1 MSANWWE
8 IGKPVQDIGIVSA
21 KEPVPE
27 ADTEDKAKQ
36 NWWEIG
42 KPVNEPAKAEAAPV
56 QPAPTAAGQGAGMS
70 FQDLFGGPI
79 TPQLAASY
87 KAASNPSLPEIYG
100 ELERQAIEKGET
112 SNVLVGGVSRTQG
125 LIGNLLEG
133 VSRIPDAIPETS
145 YSSSPV
151 IGTIKSG
158 LTAVAPGLQGA
169 AERFKKESEKVN
181 YSYGTQLKEL
191 ADNPLNVV
199 PFVFERFAASIPDM
213 AAALY
218 AAPAYIVS
226 LTNETLN
233 ERLKNDGRNFED
245 ATVADVAA
253 AGASAVLQ
261 SKLEKFAT
269 ARFGRAETILGETAI
284 QGGTEAIQEIGQ
296 YVAQTAGT
304 KAGFDPTTAGL
315 IGLEAGIAGGGIG
328 LTFAGAQDFAQRRV
342 EARVRGNEE
351 LGSKIENEILDDLR
365 NKAFEKAKSISAPEP
380 NKIPMDEGKAE
391 ATPIQYGDAYAQK
404 IYDTIGNYIPI
415 NAEFKVEEK
424 KVDDAPKFVITDNT
438 GTQYGQ
444 DLDSRDRADALA
456 SGLNNTTKGRAEVIK
471 QLEPLQSSLSDAL
484 KGFGL
489 NDVGLSIDSRVFT
502 RRGEALTSEGLFDPV
517 VRRVFLAVDAIDPQ
531 GNLDTNQRREA
542 LRGVLRHEVVHAL
555 RYLDLWKGSE
565 WKNLEGAASNLKKPG
580 TDKTYLQIAQENYAD
595 QNKVVQVE
603 EGVADLIRDVAGNVS
618 RVAGKPR
625 NLSERAIN
633 FFDKTK
639 NALTGAGFQT
649 YEDVIRRFEQGAIG
663 ARERGRIR
671 TFRATEERLAEQGQL
686 PDRVQRLFT
695 TPQDRNQFRQEVIQ
709 RGETETPAVTEPARN
724 SLRLNA
730 LRESRST
737 IDLVPPKITVDNQEF
752 PTRDS
757 EGRLIY
763 SGYEGPEVFGI
774 QTRPTREGLE
784 NFWKSFKGS
793 KIVDKQG
800 RPQLYLHGTSADI
813 TAFRPKQAGSVFIT
827 KNPRFAEDFANDSES
842 YMLENFTDFMDDQK
856 IMDVVNE
863 ALETASFTPSIYDGL
878 ADARDKAL
886 AQVSSGNPIPSS
898 SLRIFKDTAAGGRS
912 SSFLQVISKSLP
924 SGQNL
929 IPVYVKADKPWDY
942 DNYED
947 VKAVIK
953 RAREN
958 GADITQSMADE
969 IAEGNWQTIE
979 GSSIDNAPIL
989 DAIREL
995 GYDGM
1000 YVEEGGTKNL
1010 AVFNPNQVKSA
1021 IGNNGDFG
1029 PIPSIRESR
1038 VRNPQIDT
1046 PEFKRFFKN
1055 SKIVDENGDPLIVY
1069 HGTKKEIDEFKA
1081 KYSDGLI
1088 FFSTNPRF
1096 ASKWPVGYGGKGDL
1110 REPPEGTKKW
1120 ADEIRKVEKEIS
1132 PKFLKGDDTTPEQ
1145 YDEFR
1150 KEVERLTG
1158 FTSGSDFE
1166 SNAGV
1171 NVIPV
1176 YISSNKPFNPEKDY
1190 KKIEPTLKKMG
1201 QGDLIGGGYHKS
1213 GNWVVYE
1220 NKTVIDALK
1229 DMGYDSIWLNENIG
1243 GPSETL
1249 AVFSPNQIKSA
1260 VGNTGAFDITRPSIR
1275 ESRKFPA
1282 KATPEDVA
1290 MAREYLNRTGE
1301 LPYLSEGQL
1310 EPSVPVARQS
1320 IKKPYEAKALTDG
1333 RENHPTLGLPL
1344 NKNGTVTL
1352 YYPATNEAARRTV
1365 QDKRLKGSTPTSN
1378 RIYLTNESSGPK
1390 VMENRGNI
1398 DQPMDGANVLV
1409 QVDPSLLHIDQEYK
1423 DGRKDF
1429 FIQLAE
1435 GESYANK
1442 MKQTKLFTLDAPRTR
1457 ALSKD
1462 TNLADI
1468 ERSISDSVTK
1478 YLALDSKG
1486 RRARLK
1492 KARDVLKKE
1501 HNVGTLLGENGKL
1514 QKTRLGDYGL
1524 TYEGKSVASM
1534 GLGMAS
1540 AQRINEQNL
1549 STCPRSAIC
1558 EGLCLGE
1565 TSGQNRLY
1573 GGEGQFKSGPRL
1585 SQYLKTEAIVQNPED
1600 FAIVLYDEIAKF
1612 EKWSNSEVGFEEVKN
1627 EAGEDVM
1634 QPKQVYQPAIRLNV
1648 TSDFRPQTFASI
1660 INAFPDVMFYDYT
1673 KLSTRSIAKNHHL
1686 TYSSTGASQVV
1697 NGETIVNPESNWD
1710 KMVQQLNNGMNVA
1723 MAFTSRTD
1731 MPDFVVDERTGQRFQ
1746 VWDGDNYDAR
1756 FLDPKRADGIGMIV
1770 GLSNKDSTTKPEE
1783 AAKKHKGFFLD
1794 YDRARDGDALVIPN
1808 QGKLR
1813 VGAAPKG
1820 PVAEEA
1826 RPPAAREARRRGT
1839 PIGPTQ
1845 PGPTNN
1851 TDSTS
1856 AAEALNGGQPVDSI
1870 GTPTGPTISDT
1881 EPDGTVDISG
1891 ARIAP
1896 LTRRLV
1902 VQMIQSAPDKLR
1914 SGLGLDDLAKR
1925 IENYYDTY
1933 DSRLGVAN
1941 GVIRDAFKRI
1951 DIGGKGAALTTF
1963 EQFIRARE
1971 NNRADD
1977 AQAIFDAATES
1988 ERQLIDAWKEIA
2000 RQTGEINTS
2009 IRTPDDKPMR
2019 VWDAKISKWRPIRS
2033 VQNFFPRTFR
2043 REVMEVMRNPDLD
2056 PALWQ
2061 SLLDSLVV
2069 AGRAETTQEAE
2080 KYLLREWFSDEVA
2093 QDYFAGVEK
2102 ARTNALPEIFYDY
2115 SWDAATRY
2123 LRKWSRRTAQIE
2135 NFGQTV
2141 GKFQK
2146 EWFDANIPKVRDQE
2160 TQNYLNSIKE
2170 RIYETEQFN
2179 VLTNM
2184 AGWANS
2190 LATAT
2195 QLGNP
2200 VSASLNLLG
2209 GTITNVQQFGIKE
2222 IAKSYANLV
2231 LDWKNVQN
2239 DGTTL
2244 GVLNKDFMNILN
2256 DHVEMDSDKYFSKEQ
2271 KVSQALGKFTNV
2283 MLTASGFN
2291 AAENIVRSSAMLAA
2305 TSRLNSFLK
2314 DVNNG
2319 LENNS
2324 VRRFREWVKRENLDI
2339 DALVI
2344 EDGAGKETEKFIR
2357 RAVNV
2362 SQGSYKIDMTP
2373 VFIDTASGRFFLKY
2387 QKFGTQVNRFFYNH
2401 FLKTFYDNPT
2411 PQNFM
2416 RITGFLGTAI
2426 IGGGAILAVRE
2437 AFGYGDP
2444 GPDDEEIKKAFEKKD
2459 TSRAWGLIFS
2469 RAWQNIMSAGSLG
2482 FFGNYAQFAK
2492 DYQDQQ
2498 RVKNPFSPPGLA
2510 SVDAVVNVLN
2520 KLRDQGKITARDL
2533 DEIAET
2539 TLSFY
2544 RANKR
2549 IGLAAMDAIGSDARE
2564 VRRFAAQK
2572 EVREVREYGRRYS
2585 EAMDIEFKRR
2595 SAPGAFASTPMTP
2608 VNKAITDALHQGDV
2622 ARARLLI
2629 RNALKGLRG
2638 KEKDRVEASI
2648 RSSARNRQ
2656 PIQIGGSA
2664 PSKQELRDF
2673 MRWSR
2678 QNLPAEKYQMIR
2690 RTDLRYKR
2698 AATRAGVEIGG

>member
-8 IGKPVQDIGIVSA
+8 IGKPVQDIDTVSA
-21 KEPVPE
+21 KGSI
-27 ADTEDKAKQ
+27 AKSDTEDKAKQ

-42 KPVNEPAKAEAAPV
+42 RPVEEPAQTEAAPV
-56 QPAPTAAGQGAGMS
+56 RPAPTTPGQGAGMS
-70 FQDLFGGPI
+70 FQDLFGAPV

-87 KAASNPSLPEIYG
+87 KAVSEPPLQAVYG
-100 ELERQAIEKGET
+100 ELERQAIEEGKT
-112 SNVLVGGVSRTQG
+112 SNVLVGGVSRTQDI
-125 LIGNLLEG
+125 LGNLLEG
-133 VSRIPDAIPETS
+133 TSRIPSVIPETA
-145 YSSSPV
+145 YTASP
-151 IGTIKSG
+151 ILGGIKAG
-158 LTAVAPGLQGA
+158 VTAVAPGLQGA
-169 AERFKKESEKVN
+169 AERFKKESEKVD

-199 PFVFERFAASIPDM
+199 PFVLERFAVSIPDM

-269 ARFGRAETILGETAI
+269 ARFGRAETVLGETAI

-328 LTFAGAQDFAQRRV
+328 LTFSGVQDFAQRRI
-342 EARVRGNEE
+342 EARVRGSEE
-351 LGSKIENEILDDLR
+351 LGSQIENNILDELR
-365 NKAFEKAKSISAPEP
+365 NQAFEKAKSISAPEL
-380 NKIPMDEGKAE
+380 NKIPIGAGQTE

-404 IYDTIGNYIPI
+404 IYDTIGNYIPV

-424 KVDDAPKFVITDNT
+424 TIDGAPKFIVTDKT

-444 DLDSRDRADALA
+444 DLDSRDRADSL
-456 SGLNNTTKGRAEVIK
+456 SLSLNNTTRGRAEVIK

-489 NDVGLSIDSRVFT
+489 NDVGLSINNRVFT

-517 VRRVFLAVDAIDPQ
+517 VRRVFLAVDAVDPQ

-555 RYLDLWKGSE
+555 RYLDLWKRSE

-595 QNKVVQVE
+595 QNKVIQVE
-603 EGVADLIRDVAGNVS
+603 ESVADLIRDVAGNIS

-649 YEDVIRRFEQGAIG
+649 YEDVIRRFEQGVVG

-686 PDRVQRLFT
+686 PDRVQRLFA
-695 TPQDRNQFRQEVIQ
+695 TPQDRNQFRQETVQ
-709 RGETETPAVTEPARN
+709 KVQQETPAVAVPAIN

-730 LRESRST
+730 VRESRST
-737 IDLVPPKITVDNQEF
+737 IDPVAPMIAVDDKEV

-763 SGYEGPEVFGI
+763 SGFEGPEVFNTP
-774 QTRPTREGLE
+774 TRPTMDGLR
-784 NFWKSFKGS
+784 NFWNWFGRS
-793 KIVDKQG
+793 KAVDNSK
-800 RPQLYLHGTSADI
+800 RPLVYYHGTAADI
-813 TAFRPKQAGSVFIT
+813 TAFQPKQAGSVFLT
-827 KNPRFAEDFANDSES
+827 RSPRFAEEFSALSQD
-842 YMLENFTDFMDDQK
+842 YMVENFPDFMSDEQV
-856 IMDVVNE
+856 IDVLNE
-863 ALETASFTPSIYDGL
+863 TLQRSSAFTPSLYDRV
-878 ADARDKAL
+878 AEARDKAV
-886 AQVSSGNPIPSS
+886 AEVSAGKAIRPG
-898 SLRIFKDTAAGGRS
+898 LLKIFKDTAAGGS
-912 SSFLQVISKSLP
+912 SSRYLDAIQKRLP
-924 SGQNL
+924 SGANL
-929 IPVYVKADKPWDY
+929 IPVYVRAEKPWDY
-942 DNYED
+942 GNKDD
-947 VKAVIK
+947 IKAVVK
-953 RAREN
+953 RARDN
-958 GADITQSMADE
+958 GADITASMVEE
-969 IAEGNWQTIE
+969 IGQGNWQTIE
-979 GSSIDNAPIL
+979 GSDGNAPIL

-995 GYDGM
+995 GYDSM
-1000 YVEEGGTKNL
+1000 FVEEGGQKNL
-1010 AVFNPNQVKSA
+1010 AVFDPGQIKSA
-1021 IGNNGDFG
+1021 IGNNGDFS
-1029 PIPSIRESR
+1029 PLTPSIRESR

-1046 PEFKRFFKN
+1046 PEFQRFFAD
-1055 SKIVDENGDPLIVY
+1055 SKVVDANNQPLVVY
-1069 HGTKKEIDEFKA
+1069 HGTDRDIDTFKA
-1081 KYSDGLI
+1081 GREGGALGNGIYFSPSAEFAGEYARREGGNVVPAYVSLKNPLVIDGSLSPDPMI
-1088 FFSTNPRF
+1088 EALMRLGVSENR
-1096 ASKWPVGYGGKGDL
+1096 ASS
-1110 REPPEGTKKW
+1110 
-1120 ADEIRKVEKEIS
+1120 IVEKAYDDKGYITTEVKSRAEKAGFDGILQSKNGQLGEIVA
-1132 PKFLKGDDTTPEQ
+1132 
-1145 YDEFR
+1145 FR
-1150 KEVERLTG
+1150 
-1158 FTSGSDFE
+1158 
-1166 SNAGV
+1166 
-1171 NVIPV
+1171 
-1176 YISSNKPFNPEKDY
+1176 
-1190 KKIEPTLKKMG
+1190 
-1201 QGDLIGGGYHKS
+1201 
-1213 GNWVVYE
+1213 
-1220 NKTVIDALK
+1220 
-1229 DMGYDSIWLNENIG
+1229 
-1243 GPSETL
+1243 
-1249 AVFSPNQIKSA
+1249 PNQIKSA
-1260 VGNTGAFDITRPSIR
+1260 VGNIGAFDITRPSIR

-1282 KATPEDVA
+1282 KSTQEDAA
-1290 MAREYLNRTGE
+1290 MAQEYLNRTGE

-1310 EPSVPVARQS
+1310 EPIVPVARQS
-1320 IKKPYEAKALTDG
+1320 IKKPYEAKDLAKG
-1333 RENHPTLGLPL
+1333 KENDPILGLPL

-1352 YYPATNEAARRTV
+1352 YYPATNEAARRTI

-1390 VMENRGNI
+1390 VMQNPGNI
-1398 DQPMDGANVLV
+1398 DQPMDGANVLI
-1409 QVDPSLLHIDQEYK
+1409 QVDPSLLHIDQEYE

-1435 GESYANK
+1435 GESYAKK

-1462 TNLADI
+1462 TKLVDI

-1478 YLALDSKG
+1478 YLALDAKG
-1486 RRARLK
+1486 KRARLK
-1492 KARDVLKKE
+1492 QARDVLKKE
-1501 HNVGTLLGENGKL
+1501 HNVGTLMGENGKL
-1514 QKTRLGDYGL
+1514 QKTRIGDYGL
-1524 TYEGKSVASM
+1524 TYDGKSVASM
-1534 GLGMAS
+1534 GLGLAS

-1549 STCPRSAIC
+1549 STCPKSAIC

-1565 TSGQNRLY
+1565 TSGQNLLY

-1585 SQYLKTEAIVQNPED
+1585 SQYLKTEAIVQNSED

-1612 EKWSNSEVGFEEVKN
+1612 EKWSNSETGVEQVEN
-1627 EAGEDVM
+1627 EAGEQVM
-1634 QPKQVYQPAIRLNV
+1634 QPKQIYQPAIRLNV
-1648 TSDFRPQTFASI
+1648 TSDFRPQTFAAI
-1660 INAFPDVMFYDYT
+1660 INAFPNVMFYDYT
-1673 KLSTRSIAKNHHL
+1673 KLPTRSIAPNHHL
-1686 TYSSTGASQVV
+1686 TYSSTGASQIV
-1697 NGETIVNPESNWD
+1697 NGETIVNPETNWD
-1710 KMVQQLNNGMNVA
+1710 RMVQQLNNGMNVA

-1756 FLDPKRADGIGMIV
+1756 FLDPKREDGIGMIV
-1770 GLSNKDSTTKPEE
+1770 GLTNKDKTTKPED
-1783 AAKKHKGFFLD
+1783 AAKKYKGFFLD

-1808 QGKLR
+1808 QGRLR
-1813 VGAAPKG
+1813 IGAAPQG
-1820 PVAEEA
+1820 PVAEA
-1826 RPPAAREARRRGT
+1826 VRPPVAREARRRGT

-1845 PGPTNN
+1845 PGPTND

-1870 GTPTGPTISDT
+1870 GTPSGPTISDT

-1925 IENYYDTY
+1925 VENYYDTY
-1933 DSRLGVAN
+1933 ASRLGVAN
-1941 GVIRDAFKRI
+1941 GIIRDAFKRI
-1951 DIGGKGAALTTF
+1951 DFGGKTAALTTF
-1963 EQFIRARE
+1963 EEFIRARE
-1971 NNRADD
+1971 NGRTED
-1977 AQAIFDAATES
+1977 AQSILDMATDS
-1988 ERQLIDAWKEIA
+1988 ERQLIDAWNEIA

-2009 IRTPDDKPMR
+2009 IRTPDGKPMR
-2019 VWDAKISKWRPIRS
+2019 VWDAKRNEWRPIRS
-2033 VQNFFPRTFR
+2033 VRNFFPRAFR
-2043 REVMEVMRNPDLD
+2043 REVMEVMQNPDLD
-2056 PALWQ
+2056 PVLWQ
-2061 SLLDSLVV
+2061 SLLDSLVE
-2069 AGRAETTQEAE
+2069 AGLAETTQGAE

-2102 ARTNALPEIFYDY
+2102 ARTEPLPEIFYDY

-2135 NFGQTV
+2135 NFGQTI

-2146 EWFDANIPKVRDQE
+2146 EWFDKNIPKVRDQE

-2170 RIYETEQFN
+2170 RIYEIEQFN
-2179 VLTNM
+2179 ALTNM
-2184 AGWANS
+2184 ANWANS
-2190 LATAT
+2190 LATAA

-2200 VSASLNLLG
+2200 VSASLNLFG
-2209 GTITNVQQFGIKE
+2209 GTITNVQEFGIKE

-2239 DGTTL
+2239 EGTTL
-2244 GVLNKDFMNILN
+2244 GILNKDFMNILN
-2256 DHVEMDSDKYFSKEQ
+2256 DHVEMDADKYFSKEQ
-2271 KVSQALGKFTNV
+2271 KISQALAKFSNF
-2283 MLTASGFN
+2283 MLTIGGFN
-2291 AAENIVRSSAMLAA
+2291 GAENIVRSSAMLAA
-2305 TSRLNSFLK
+2305 RSRLNSFLN
-2314 DVNNG
+2314 DVRSG
-2319 LENNS
+2319 SENDA
-2324 VRRFREWVKRENLDI
+2324 VKRFREWVKRENLDV
-2339 DALVI
+2339 DALI
-2344 EDGAGKETEKFIR
+2344 LEDGAGKETERFMR

-2362 SQGSYKIDMTP
+2362 PQGSYSIDMTP
-2373 VFIDTASGRFFLKY
+2373 VFIDSAAGRFLLKY

-2401 FLKTFYDNPT
+2401 FLKPIVTEKDRRGRNII
-2411 PQNFM
+2411 
-2416 RITGFLGTAI
+2416 RALGFVGTAI
-2426 IGGGAILAVRE
+2426 IGGAAINAIRE
-2437 AFGYGDP
+2437 SVGYGDP
-2444 GPDDEEIKKAFEKKD
+2444 GPDLDELDKALIDNED
-2459 TSRAWGLIFS
+2459 IATAWSLLLS
-2469 RAWQNIMSAGSLG
+2469 RAWQNIMTAGSLG
-2482 FFGNYAQFAK
+2482 FFANYAQFAK
-2492 DYQDQQ
+2492 DWQDQQ

-2510 SVDAVVNVLN
+2510 SVDAVIDVFNR
-2520 KLRDQGKITARDL
+2520 LRDQKKMTARDL

-2549 IGLAAMDAIGSDARE
+2549 IGLAAMDAMGSDARE

-2572 EVREVREYGRRYS
+2572 EIREVREYGRRYS
-2585 EAMDIEFKRR
+2585 EAMEIEFKQRT
-2595 SAPGAFASTPMTP
+2595 APGTVVRTSMTP
-2608 VNKAITDALHQGDV
+2608 VNKAITDALQQGDA
-2622 ARARLLI
+2622 ARARLLV
-2629 RNALKGLRG
+2629 REAVRGLRG
-2638 KEKDRVEASI
+2638 EERDRVEASI
-2648 RSSARNRQ
+2648 RASVRNRQ

-2664 PSKQELRDF
+2664 PSQQELQAF

-2690 RTDLRYKR
+2690 RADMRYRR
-2698 AATRAGVEIGG
+2698 AAARAGIGIGD

>member
-8 IGKPVQDIGIVSA
+8 IGKPVQDIDTVSA
-21 KEPVPE
+21 KGSIAES
-27 ADTEDKAKQ
+27 DTEDKAKQ

-42 KPVNEPAKAEAAPV
+42 RPVEEPAQTEAAPV
-56 QPAPTAAGQGAGMS
+56 QPVPTTPGQGAGRS
-70 FQDLFGGPI
+70 FQDLFGAPV

-87 KAASNPSLPEIYG
+87 KAVSEPPLQSVYG
-100 ELERQAIEKGET
+100 ELERQAIEEGKT
-112 SNVLVGGVSRTQG
+112 SNVLVGGVSRAQDI
-125 LIGNLLEG
+125 LGNLLEG
-133 VSRIPDAIPETS
+133 TSRIPSAIPETA
-145 YSSSPV
+145 YATSPILGGV
-151 IGTIKSG
+151 KAG

-169 AERFKKESEKVN
+169 AERFKEESEKVN

-199 PFVFERFAASIPDM
+199 PFVLERFAVSIPDM
-213 AAALY
+213 ASALY

-328 LTFAGAQDFAQRRV
+328 LTFAGVQDFAQRRI

-351 LGSKIENEILDDLR
+351 LGSQIENNILDELR
-365 NKAFEKAKSISAPEP
+365 NQAFEKAKSISAPEL
-380 NKIPMDEGKAE
+380 NKIPIGAGQTE
-391 ATPIQYGDAYAQK
+391 ATPVQYGDAYAQK
-404 IYDTIGNYIPI
+404 IYDTIGNYIPV

-424 KVDDAPKFVITDNT
+424 TIDGAPKFIVTDKT

-444 DLDSRDRADALA
+444 NLDSRDRADSL
-456 SGLNNTTKGRAEVIK
+456 SLSLNNTTRGRAEVIK

-489 NDVGLSIDSRVFT
+489 NDVGLSINNRVFT

-517 VRRVFLAVDAIDPQ
+517 VRRVFLAVDAVDPQ

-555 RYLDLWKGSE
+555 RYLDLWKRSE

-595 QNKVVQVE
+595 QNKVIQVE
-603 EGVADLIRDVAGNVS
+603 ESVADLIRDVAGNIS

-649 YEDVIRRFEQGAIG
+649 YEDVIRRFEQGAVG

-686 PDRVQRLFT
+686 PDRVQRLFA
-695 TPQDRNQFRQEVIQ
+695 TPQDRNQFRQETVQ
-709 RGETETPAVTEPARN
+709 KVQQETPAVAVPAIN

-730 LRESRST
+730 VRESRST
-737 IDLVPPKITVDNQEF
+737 IDPVPPKITVDEQEV

-763 SGYEGPEVFGI
+763 SGFEGPEVFNTP
-774 QTRPTREGLE
+774 TRPTMDGLR
-784 NFWKSFKGS
+784 NFWNWFGS
-793 KIVDKQG
+793 SKAVDNSK
-800 RPQLYLHGTSADI
+800 RPLVYYHGTAADI
-813 TAFRPKQAGSVFIT
+813 TAFQPKQAGSVFLT
-827 KNPRFAEDFANDSES
+827 RSPRFAEEFSALSQD
-842 YMLENFTDFMDDQK
+842 YMVENFTDFMSDEQVIDAL
-856 IMDVVNE
+856 NE
-863 ALETASFTPSIYDGL
+863 TLQRSSAFTPSLYDRV
-878 ADARDKAL
+878 AEARDKAV
-886 AQVSSGNPIPSS
+886 AEVSAGKAIRPG
-898 SLRIFKDTAAGGRS
+898 LLKIFKDTAAGGRS
-912 SSFLQVISKSLP
+912 SRYLDAIQKRLP
-924 SGQNL
+924 SGANL
-929 IPVYVKADKPWDY
+929 IPVYVRAEKPWDY
-942 DNYED
+942 GNKDD
-947 VKAVIK
+947 IKAVVK
-953 RAREN
+953 RARDN
-958 GADITQSMADE
+958 GADITASMVEE
-969 IAEGNWQTIE
+969 IGQGNWQTIE
-979 GSSIDNAPIL
+979 GSDGNAPIL

-995 GYDGM
+995 GYDSM
-1000 YVEEGGTKNL
+1000 FVEEGGQKNL
-1010 AVFNPNQVKSA
+1010 AVFDPGQIKSA
-1021 IGNNGDFG
+1021 IGNNGDF
-1029 PIPSIRESR
+1029 S
-1038 VRNPQIDT
+1038 
-1046 PEFKRFFKN
+1046 
-1055 SKIVDENGDPLIVY
+1055 PL
-1069 HGTKKEIDEFKA
+1069 T
-1081 KYSDGLI
+1081 
-1088 FFSTNPRF
+1088 
-1096 ASKWPVGYGGKGDL
+1096 
-1110 REPPEGTKKW
+1110 
-1120 ADEIRKVEKEIS
+1120 
-1132 PKFLKGDDTTPEQ
+1132 
-1145 YDEFR
+1145 
-1150 KEVERLTG
+1150 
-1158 FTSGSDFE
+1158 
-1166 SNAGV
+1166 
-1171 NVIPV
+1171 
-1176 YISSNKPFNPEKDY
+1176 
-1190 KKIEPTLKKMG
+1190 
-1201 QGDLIGGGYHKS
+1201 
-1213 GNWVVYE
+1213 
-1220 NKTVIDALK
+1220 
-1229 DMGYDSIWLNENIG
+1229 
-1243 GPSETL
+1243 
-1249 AVFSPNQIKSA
+1249 
-1260 VGNTGAFDITRPSIR
+1260 PSIR

-1282 KATPEDVA
+1282 KSTPEDAA
-1290 MAREYLNRTGE
+1290 MAQEYLNRTGE

-1310 EPSVPVARQS
+1310 EPIVPVARQS
-1320 IKKPYEAKALTDG
+1320 IKKPYEAKDLAKG
-1333 RENHPTLGLPL
+1333 KENDPILGLPL

-1352 YYPATNEAARRTV
+1352 YYPATNEAARRTI

-1390 VMENRGNI
+1390 VMQNPGNI
-1398 DQPMDGANVLV
+1398 DQPMDGANVLI
-1409 QVDPSLLHIDQEYK
+1409 QVDPSLLHIDQEYE

-1435 GESYANK
+1435 GESYAKK

-1462 TNLADI
+1462 TKLVDI

-1478 YLALDSKG
+1478 YLALDAKG
-1486 RRARLK
+1486 KRARLK
-1492 KARDVLKKE
+1492 QARDVLKKE
-1501 HNVGTLLGENGKL
+1501 HNVGTLMGENGKL
-1514 QKTRLGDYGL
+1514 QKTRIGDYGL
-1524 TYEGKSVASM
+1524 TYDGKSVASM
-1534 GLGMAS
+1534 GLGLAS

-1549 STCPRSAIC
+1549 STCPKSAIC

-1565 TSGQNRLY
+1565 TSGQNLLY

-1585 SQYLKTEAIVQNPED
+1585 SQYLKTEAIVQNSED

-1612 EKWSNSEVGFEEVKN
+1612 EKWSNSETGVEQVEN
-1627 EAGEDVM
+1627 EAGEQVM
-1634 QPKQVYQPAIRLNV
+1634 QPKQIYQPAIRLNV
-1648 TSDFRPQTFASI
+1648 TSDFRPQTFAAI
-1660 INAFPDVMFYDYT
+1660 INAFPNVMFYDYT
-1673 KLSTRSIAKNHHL
+1673 KLPTRSIAPNHHL
-1686 TYSSTGASQVV
+1686 TYSSTGASQIV
-1697 NGETIVNPESNWD
+1697 NGETIVNPETNWD
-1710 KMVQQLNNGMNVA
+1710 RMVQQLNNGMNVA

-1756 FLDPKRADGIGMIV
+1756 FLDPKREDGIGMIV
-1770 GLSNKDSTTKPEE
+1770 GLTNKDKTTKPED
-1783 AAKKHKGFFLD
+1783 AAKKYKGFFLD

-1808 QGKLR
+1808 QGRLR
-1813 VGAAPKG
+1813 IGAAPQG
-1820 PVAEEA
+1820 PVAEAA

-1856 AAEALNGGQPVDSI
+1856 AAEALNDGQPVDSI

-1896 LTRRLV
+1896 LTRRIV

-1933 DSRLGVAN
+1933 ASRLGVAN
-1941 GVIRDAFKRI
+1941 GIIRDAFKRI
-1951 DIGGKGAALTTF
+1951 DFGGKTAALTTF
-1963 EQFIRARE
+1963 EEFIRARE
-1971 NNRADD
+1971 NGRTED
-1977 AQAIFDAATES
+1977 AQSILDMATDS
-1988 ERQLIDAWKEIA
+1988 ERQLIDAWNEIA

-2009 IRTPDDKPMR
+2009 IRTPDGKPMR
-2019 VWDAKISKWRPIRS
+2019 VWDAKRNEWRPIRS
-2033 VQNFFPRTFR
+2033 VRNFFPRAFR
-2043 REVMEVMRNPDLD
+2043 REVMEVMQNPDLD
-2056 PALWQ
+2056 PVLWQ
-2061 SLLDSLVV
+2061 SLLDSLVEE
-2069 AGRAETTQEAE
+2069 GLAETTRDAE
-2080 KYLLREWFSDEVA
+2080 NYLLREWFSDEVA

-2102 ARTNALPEIFYDY
+2102 ARTEPLPEIFYDY

-2135 NFGQTV
+2135 NFGQTI

-2146 EWFDANIPKVRDQE
+2146 EWFDKNIPKVRDQE

-2170 RIYETEQFN
+2170 RIYEIEQFN
-2179 VLTNM
+2179 ALTNM
-2184 AGWANS
+2184 ANWANS
-2190 LATAT
+2190 LATAA

-2209 GTITNVQQFGIKE
+2209 GTITNVQDFGIKE

-2239 DGTTL
+2239 EGTTL
-2244 GVLNKDFMNILN
+2244 GILNKDFMNILN
-2256 DHVEMDSDKYFSKEQ
+2256 DHVEMDADKYFSKEQ
-2271 KVSQALGKFTNV
+2271 KISQALAKFSNF
-2283 MLTASGFN
+2283 MLTVGGFN
-2291 AAENIVRSSAMLAA
+2291 GAENIVRSSAMLAA
-2305 TSRLNSFLK
+2305 RARLNSFLN
-2314 DVNNG
+2314 DVRNG
-2319 LENNS
+2319 SENDS
-2324 VRRFREWVKRENLDI
+2324 VKRFREWVKRENLDVDSLI
-2339 DALVI
+2339 L
-2344 EDGAGKETEKFIR
+2344 EDGAGKETEKFMR

-2362 SQGSYKIDMTP
+2362 PQGSYSIDMTP
-2373 VFIDTASGRFFLKY
+2373 VFIDSAAGRFLLKY

-2411 PQNFM
+2411 PRNFM
-2416 RITGFLGTAI
+2416 RIAGFLGSAI
-2426 IGGGAILAVRE
+2426 IGGGAITAIRE

-2444 GPDDEEIKKAFEKKD
+2444 GPDDEEIKKAFENED
-2459 TSRAWGLIFS
+2459 TARGWSLIFS

-2482 FFGNYAQFAK
+2482 FFANYAQFAK
-2492 DYQDQQ
+2492 DWQDQQ

-2510 SVDAVVNVLN
+2510 SVDAVIDVFNR
-2520 KLRDQGKITARDL
+2520 LRDQGKLTARDL

-2549 IGLAAMDAIGSDARE
+2549 IGLAAMDAMGSDARE

-2572 EVREVREYGRRYS
+2572 EIREVREYGRRYS
-2585 EAMDIEFKRR
+2585 EAMEIEFKQRT
-2595 SAPGAFASTPMTP
+2595 APGAVVRTPMTP
-2608 VNKAITDALHQGDV
+2608 VNKAITDALQQGDA
-2622 ARARLLI
+2622 ARARLLV
-2629 RNALKGLRG
+2629 RKAVSGLRG
-2638 KEKDRVEASI
+2638 EERDRVEASI
-2648 RSSARNRQ
+2648 RASVRNRQ

-2664 PSKQELRDF
+2664 PSQQELQAF

-2690 RTDLRYKR
+2690 RADMRYRR
-2698 AATRAGVEIGG
+2698 AASRAGMGIGD

>member
-8 IGKPVQDIGIVSA
+8 IGKPVQDIDIISA
-21 KEPVPE
+21 KDSIAES
-27 ADTEDKAKQ
+27 DTEDKAKQ

-42 KPVNEPAKAEAAPV
+42 RPVEEPAQTEAAPV
-56 QPAPTAAGQGAGMS
+56 QPVPTTPGQGAGRS
-70 FQDLFGGPI
+70 FQDLFGAPV

-87 KAASNPSLPEIYG
+87 KAVSEPPLQSVYG
-100 ELERQAIEKGET
+100 ELERQAIEEGKT
-112 SNVLVGGVSRTQG
+112 SNVLVGGVSRAQDI
-125 LIGNLLEG
+125 LGNLLEG
-133 VSRIPDAIPETS
+133 TSRIPSAIPETA
-145 YSSSPV
+145 YATSPILGGV
-151 IGTIKSG
+151 KAG

-169 AERFKKESEKVN
+169 AERFKEESEKVN

-199 PFVFERFAASIPDM
+199 PFVLERFSVSIPDM
-213 AAALY
+213 ASALY

-328 LTFAGAQDFAQRRV
+328 LTFAGVQDFAQRRI

-351 LGSKIENEILDDLR
+351 LGSQIENNILDELR
-365 NKAFEKAKSISAPEP
+365 NQAFEKAKSISAPEL
-380 NKIPMDEGKAE
+380 NKIPIGAGQTE
-391 ATPIQYGDAYAQK
+391 ATPVQYGDAYAQK
-404 IYDTIGNYIPI
+404 IYDTIGNYIPV

-424 KVDDAPKFVITDNT
+424 TIDGAPKFIVTDKT

-444 DLDSRDRADALA
+444 NLDSRDRADSL
-456 SGLNNTTKGRAEVIK
+456 SLSLNNTTRGRAEVIK

-489 NDVGLSIDSRVFT
+489 NDVGLSINNRIFT

-517 VRRVFLAVDAIDPQ
+517 VRRVFLAVDAVDPQ

-555 RYLDLWKGSE
+555 RYLDLWKRSE

-595 QNKVVQVE
+595 QNKVIQVE
-603 EGVADLIRDVAGNVS
+603 ESVADLIRDVAGNIS

-649 YEDVIRRFEQGAIG
+649 YEDVVRRFEQGAIG

-686 PDRVQRLFT
+686 PDRVQRLFA
-695 TPQDRNQFRQEVIQ
+695 TPQDRNQFRQETVQ
-709 RGETETPAVTEPARN
+709 KVQQETPAVAVPAIN

-730 LRESRST
+730 VRESRST
-737 IDLVPPKITVDNQEF
+737 IDPVPPKITVDEQEV

-763 SGYEGPEVFGI
+763 SGFEGPEVFNTP
-774 QTRPTREGLE
+774 TRPTMDGLR
-784 NFWKSFKGS
+784 NFWNWFGS
-793 KIVDKQG
+793 SKAVDNSK
-800 RPQLYLHGTSADI
+800 RPLVYYHGTAADI
-813 TAFRPKQAGSVFIT
+813 TAFQPKQAGSVFLT
-827 KNPRFAEDFANDSES
+827 RSPRFAEEFSALSQD
-842 YMLENFTDFMDDQK
+842 YMVENFTDFMSDEQVIDAL
-856 IMDVVNE
+856 NE
-863 ALETASFTPSIYDGL
+863 TLQRSSAFTPSLYDRV
-878 ADARDKAL
+878 AEARDKAV
-886 AQVSSGNPIPSS
+886 AEVSAGKAIRPG
-898 SLRIFKDTAAGGRS
+898 LLKIFKDTAAGGS
-912 SSFLQVISKSLP
+912 SSRYLDAIQKRLP
-924 SGQNL
+924 SGANL
-929 IPVYVKADKPWDY
+929 IPVYVRAEKPWDY
-942 DNYED
+942 GNKDD
-947 VKAVIK
+947 IKAVVK
-953 RAREN
+953 RARDN
-958 GADITQSMADE
+958 GADITASMVEE
-969 IAEGNWQTIE
+969 IGQGNWQTIE
-979 GSSIDNAPIL
+979 GSDGNAPIL

-995 GYDGM
+995 GYDSM
-1000 YVEEGGTKNL
+1000 FVEEGGQKNL
-1010 AVFNPNQVKSA
+1010 AVFDPGQIKSA
-1021 IGNNGDFG
+1021 IGNNGDFS
-1029 PIPSIRESR
+1029 PLTPSIRESR
-1038 VRNPQIDT
+1038 KEPTYNIVNSRTGEVVGQANTIGGARRAVDRRDNQYGAYVHTIQTVDPERDIAARNVARERLGIPPIERESRVPREKTLD
-1046 PEFKRFFKN
+1046 
-1055 SKIVDENGDPLIVY
+1055 
-1069 HGTKKEIDEFKA
+1069 EIDSEIAALDAAEAVEREKISEVESFA
-1081 KYSDGLI
+1081 RRAAQAAFDFQRDYSDLQDSIDSSRENIRETLKEDTFGPN
-1088 FFSTNPRF
+1088 STKYEEQAF
-1096 ASKWPVGYGGKGDL
+1096 AAYDA
-1110 REPPEGTKKW
+1110 E
-1120 ADEIRKVEKEIS
+1120 VEK
-1132 PKFLKGDDTTPEQ
+1132 LKQ
-1145 YDEFR
+1145 R
-1150 KEVERLTG
+1150 
-1158 FTSGSDFE
+1158 
-1166 SNAGV
+1166 
-1171 NVIPV
+1171 
-1176 YISSNKPFNPEKDY
+1176 
-1190 KKIEPTLKKMG
+1190 
-1201 QGDLIGGGYHKS
+1201 
-1213 GNWVVYE
+1213 
-1220 NKTVIDALK
+1220 KTVA
-1229 DMGYDSIWLNENIG
+1229 
-1243 GPSETL
+1243 
-1249 AVFSPNQIKSA
+1249 
-1260 VGNTGAFDITRPSIR
+1260 PSIR

-1282 KATPEDVA
+1282 KSTPEDAA
-1290 MAREYLNRTGE
+1290 MAQEYLNRTGE

-1310 EPSVPVARQS
+1310 EPIVPVARQS
-1320 IKKPYEAKALTDG
+1320 IKKPYEAKDLAKG
-1333 RENHPTLGLPL
+1333 KENDPILGLPL

-1352 YYPATNEAARRTV
+1352 YYPATNEAARRTI

-1390 VMENRGNI
+1390 VMQNPGNI
-1398 DQPMDGANVLV
+1398 DQPMDGANVLI
-1409 QVDPSLLHIDQEYK
+1409 QVDPSLLHIDQEYE

-1435 GESYANK
+1435 GESYAKK

-1462 TNLADI
+1462 TKLVDI

-1478 YLALDSKG
+1478 YLALDAKG
-1486 RRARLK
+1486 KRARLK
-1492 KARDVLKKE
+1492 QARDVLKKE
-1501 HNVGTLLGENGKL
+1501 HNVGTLMGENGKL
-1514 QKTRLGDYGL
+1514 QKTRIGDYGL
-1524 TYEGKSVASM
+1524 TYDGKSVASM
-1534 GLGMAS
+1534 GLGLAS

-1549 STCPRSAIC
+1549 STCPKSAIC

-1565 TSGQNRLY
+1565 TSGQNLLY

-1585 SQYLKTEAIVQNPED
+1585 SQYLKTEAIVQNSED

-1612 EKWSNSEVGFEEVKN
+1612 EKWSNSETGVEQVEN
-1627 EAGEDVM
+1627 EAGEQVM
-1634 QPKQVYQPAIRLNV
+1634 QPKQIYQPAIRLNV
-1648 TSDFRPQTFASI
+1648 TSDFRPQTFAAI
-1660 INAFPDVMFYDYT
+1660 INAFPNVMFYDYT
-1673 KLSTRSIAKNHHL
+1673 KLPTRSIAPNHHL
-1686 TYSSTGASQVV
+1686 TYSSTGASQIV
-1697 NGETIVNPESNWD
+1697 NGETIVNPETNWD
-1710 KMVQQLNNGMNVA
+1710 RMVQQLNNGMNVA

-1756 FLDPKRADGIGMIV
+1756 FLDPKREDGIGMIV
-1770 GLSNKDSTTKPEE
+1770 GLTNKDKTTKPED
-1783 AAKKHKGFFLD
+1783 AAKKYKGFFLD

-1808 QGKLR
+1808 QGRLR
-1813 VGAAPKG
+1813 IGAAPQG
-1820 PVAEEA
+1820 PVAEAA

-1845 PGPTNN
+1845 PGPTND
-1851 TDSTS
+1851 TDNTS
-1856 AAEALNGGQPVDSI
+1856 AAEALNDGQPLDSI

-1896 LTRRLV
+1896 LTRRIV

-1933 DSRLGVAN
+1933 ASRLGVAN
-1941 GVIRDAFKRI
+1941 GIIRDAFKRI
-1951 DIGGKGAALTTF
+1951 DLGGKTAALTTF
-1963 EQFIRARE
+1963 EEFIRARE
-1971 NNRADD
+1971 NGRTED
-1977 AQAIFDAATES
+1977 AQSILDMATDS
-1988 ERQLIDAWKEIA
+1988 ERQLIDAWNEIA

-2009 IRTPDDKPMR
+2009 IRTPDGKPMR
-2019 VWDAKISKWRPIRS
+2019 VWDAKRNEWRPIRS
-2033 VQNFFPRTFR
+2033 VRNFFPRAFR
-2043 REVMEVMRNPDLD
+2043 REVMEVMQNPDLD
-2056 PALWQ
+2056 PVLWQ
-2061 SLLDSLVV
+2061 SLLDSLVEE
-2069 AGRAETTQEAE
+2069 GLAETTRDAE
-2080 KYLLREWFSDEVA
+2080 NYLLREWFSDEVA

-2102 ARTNALPEIFYDY
+2102 ARTEPLPEIFYDY

-2135 NFGQTV
+2135 NFGQTI

-2146 EWFDANIPKVRDQE
+2146 EWFDKNIPKVRDQE

-2170 RIYETEQFN
+2170 RIYEIEQFN
-2179 VLTNM
+2179 ALTNM
-2184 AGWANS
+2184 ANWANS
-2190 LATAT
+2190 LATAV

-2209 GTITNVQQFGIKE
+2209 GTITNVQDFGIKE

-2239 DGTTL
+2239 EGTTL
-2244 GVLNKDFMNILN
+2244 GILNKDFMNILN
-2256 DHVEMDSDKYFSKEQ
+2256 DHVEMDADKYFSKEQ
-2271 KVSQALGKFTNV
+2271 KISQALAKFSNF
-2283 MLTASGFN
+2283 MLTVGGFN
-2291 AAENIVRSSAMLAA
+2291 GAENIVRSSAMLAA
-2305 TSRLNSFLK
+2305 RARLNSFLN
-2314 DVNNG
+2314 DVRNG
-2319 LENNS
+2319 SENDS
-2324 VRRFREWVKRENLDI
+2324 VKRFREWVKRENLDVDSLI
-2339 DALVI
+2339 L
-2344 EDGAGKETEKFIR
+2344 EDGAGKETEKFMR

-2362 SQGSYKIDMTP
+2362 PQGSYSIDMTP
-2373 VFIDTASGRFFLKY
+2373 VFIDSAAGRFLLKY

-2401 FLKTFYDNPT
+2401 FLKVFYDNPT
-2411 PQNFM
+2411 PRNFM
-2416 RITGFLGTAI
+2416 RVAGFVGSAI
-2426 IGGGAILAVRE
+2426 IGGEAISAIRE

-2444 GPDDEEIKKAFEKKD
+2444 GPDDEEIKKAFENED
-2459 TSRAWGLIFS
+2459 TARGWSLIFS
-2469 RAWQNIMSAGSLG
+2469 RAWQNIMTAGSLG
-2482 FFGNYAQFAK
+2482 FFANYAQFAK
-2492 DYQDQQ
+2492 DWQDQQ

-2510 SVDAVVNVLN
+2510 SVDAVIDVFNR
-2520 KLRDQGKITARDL
+2520 LRDQKKMTARDL

-2572 EVREVREYGRRYS
+2572 EIREVREYGRRYS
-2585 EAMDIEFKRR
+2585 EAMEIEFKQRT
-2595 SAPGAFASTPMTP
+2595 APGAVVRTPMTP
-2608 VNKAITDALHQGDV
+2608 VNKAITDALQQGDA
-2622 ARARLLI
+2622 ARARLLV
-2629 RNALKGLRG
+2629 RKAVSGLRG
-2638 KEKDRVEASI
+2638 EERDRVEASI
-2648 RSSARNRQ
+2648 RASVRNRQ

-2664 PSKQELRDF
+2664 PSQQELQAF

-2690 RTDLRYKR
+2690 RADMRYRR
-2698 AATRAGVEIGG
+2698 AASRAGMGIGD